1 MNIDERENYN
11 PGDAYSQEEVNQYK
25 ENDIDSGPLDNA
37 FNEEE
42 EDIEPNFSEGEDF
55 DEDDA
60 LDIEEDDIDEED
72 PLEDADD
79 FEEEEDFEDDE
90 LEEDELEEE
99 DDETTDNDDFNE
111 NDLNV
116 DDPQN
121 PHIF

>member
-11 PGDAYSQEEVNQYK
+11 LGDEYSQEEANQYK

-42 EDIEPNFSEGEDF
+42 EDIDPNFNEGDDF
-55 DEDDA
+55 D
-60 LDIEEDDIDEED
+60 EDDIDEED
-72 PLEDADD
+72 PLEDAED

-90 LEEDELEEE
+90 LEEDELEE
-99 DDETTDNDDFNE
+99 DDENTDNDDFNE

-116 DDPQN
+116 DDPEN
-121 PHIF
+121 PRIF

>member
-1 MNIDERENYN
+1 MNIDKRENYN
-11 PGDAYSQEEVNQYK
+11 PGDAYSQEQANQYK

-42 EDIEPNFSEGEDF
+42 ENRDSTFNERGDF
-55 DEDDA
+55 EDDA
-60 LDIEEDDIDEED
+60 LDIEEDEIEEED

-99 DDETTDNDDFNE
+99 DETTENDDFNE

-121 PHIF
+121 PRIF